1 MAQKELTV
9 PDLGGFS
16 DIPVIEVLVAPG
28 DTVQKETP
36 LVTLESDK
44 ATMEVPASEGGVVRD
59 IRVKVGDKV
68 SQGSVLVTLD
78 SADAAPSSA
87 QHEAAVSTPSTA
99 ETAPSTSP
107 ASNAQASA
115 APAPSTASGTADTV
129 DLVVPDIGDFA
140 DIPVIEVLVQPG
152 DVVAAEAPLVTL
164 ESEKASMEVP
174 ASTGGTIRD
183 VKVKVGD
190 KVSRGTVIATVAA
203 EQRAN
208 ADGANANGTN
218 GGGVTLRQ
226 AQGNTTQGTAT
237 LRQAQGDTA
246 NANAANA
253 ATTNAGATNAGATN
267 AGATNAGATNAGA
280 TNAGA
285 TNAGATNAENPDVT
299 LSLSKGER
307 SSDET
312 TQTSSGDDRDVALSS
327 AKGDRPEPAA
337 NGTTAAAQA
346 PAAAAGTPVHA
357 SPATRRFARELGV
370 DIGRVRGS
378 GPNGRITRED
388 VQAFVKSALVAPASG
403 PATTGAPSGG
413 LGLNLLPWPKV
424 DFAKFGPV
432 ERVALTRIQKISG
445 PVLARNW
452 VMIPHVT
459 QNEEADVTE
468 LESFRKQIN
477 GERKDVKLTMLA
489 FLMKAAVAALKR
501 FPAFNSSLDGDELV
515 LKKYYHLGFAA
526 DTPSGL
532 VVPVV
537 KDADQKGITE
547 IARETAEL
555 GAKARD
561 GKLGPADMSGATF
574 TISSLGSIGGT
585 TFTPII
591 NAPEVAILGAC
602 RAEIRPVWD
611 GTVFVPR
618 LIQPLSLSY
627 DHRVID
633 GANAARFC
641 VALKESLADLRRV
654 LL

>member
-44 ATMEVPASEGGVVRD
+44 ATMEVPASEGGVVKD

-78 SADAAPSSA
+78 AAADAPDTSGTAASPTSA
-87 QHEAAVSTPSTA
+87 QHDSVGAAAAHTGASE
-99 ETAPSTSP
+99 ETAAPPPAATVSSTSP
-107 ASNAQASA
+107 TSSA
-115 APAPSTASGTADTV
+115 GGNGALV

-140 DIPVIEVLVQPG
+140 DIPVIEVLVHPG

-203 EQRAN
+203 EPRAK
-208 ADGANANGTN
+208 AEGTN

-226 AQGNTTQGTAT
+226 AQGDTTQGTAA
-237 LRQAQGDTA
+237 LRRAQGDTA

-253 ATTNAGATNAGATN
+253 AATNAGATN
-267 AGATNAGATNAGA
+267 AD
-280 TNAGA
+280 
-285 TNAGATNAENPDVT
+285 NPDVT
-299 LSLSKGER
+299 LSSSKGER

-312 TQTSSGDDRDVALSS
+312 TQTSASDDRDVALSS
-327 AKGDRPEPAA
+327 AKGDRAAAGA
-337 NGTTAAAQA
+337 NGTAEAQA

-357 SPATRRFARELGV
+357 SPAIRRFARELGV
-370 DIGRVRGS
+370 DVRRVRGS

-403 PATTGAPSGG
+403 PASTGAAASG
-413 LGLNLLPWPKV
+413 LGFNLLPWPKV

-526 DTPSGL
+526 DTPNGL

-561 GKLGPADMSGATF
+561 GKLAPADMNGATF

-602 RAEIRPVWD
+602 KAEIRPTWD
-611 GTVFVPR
+611 GAAFVPR